1 MNLFCKTFGDPLRR
15 SGLSSLGAMGAGV
28 NRRPKDL
35 GLEAGGFAAG
45 LEGGGFSVLEGGGFS
60 AGFEGLAGE
69 GEAAGGFFFSS
80 GFPSSAW
87 TSASP
92 SSSIATATTNVLFIL
107 DSRWPYSRIAEAK
120 TRFPNPHLKTVFCLF
135 VWKSIFRSFTWLN
148 CTEKK
153 NMFFLSFYFPAWKKQ
168 MEKLEIC
175 PVHAKRVDSST
186 LVLSF

>member
-15 SGLSSLGAMGAGV
+15 SGLSSFGAMGAGV
-28 NRRPKDL
+28 NRSPKDL

-45 LEGGGFSVLEGGGFS
+45 LEGGGFSAFEGGGFS
-60 AGFEGLAGE
+60 AGFEGGGFAGE
-69 GEAAGGFFFSS
+69 GEAAGGVFFSS

-120 TRFPNPHLKTVFCLF
+120 TRFPNPHLKTVFCFHL
-135 VWKSIFRSFTWLN
+135 WK
-148 CTEKK
+148 
-153 NMFFLSFYFPAWKKQ
+153 
-168 MEKLEIC
+168 
-175 PVHAKRVDSST
+175 VHY
-186 LVLSF
+186 